1 MRTWDQSAKS
11 QKTVGSMIINPNK
24 KVSEKSSSQ
33 KKSAKGKENQ
43 SPSPNLNETKLAG
56 IFMVKL

>member
-1 MRTWDQSAKS
+1 
-11 QKTVGSMIINPNK
+11 MIINPNK